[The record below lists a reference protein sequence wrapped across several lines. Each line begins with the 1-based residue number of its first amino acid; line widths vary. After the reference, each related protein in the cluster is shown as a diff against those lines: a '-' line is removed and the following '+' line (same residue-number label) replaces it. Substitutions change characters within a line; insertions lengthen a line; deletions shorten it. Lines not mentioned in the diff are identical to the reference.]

1 MKDSVKQMFLKTRKI
16 LTKACKGIQ
25 YSKKLYTTIMKPL
38 LLKLIPLQVPR
49 SSCKNFQFQ
58 QQLYSSTYYH
68 LLKKV
73 PPGLTVINFRKC
85 SKALLNGCFSNHHR
99 KELLCSFLL
108 KSGITK
114 NSLFVVCVVLSCISH
129 GSGKVLLRGKV
140 LPINYL

>member
-25 YSKKLYTTIMKPL
+25 YSEKLYTTIMKPL
-38 LLKLIPLQVPR
+38 LPKLIPLQVPR

-58 QQLYSSTYYH
+58 QQLYSSTYH

-73 PPGLTVINFRKC
+73 PPGLMVINFRKC
-85 SKALLNGCFSNHHR
+85 SKALLNGCFSNHCR

-108 KSGITK
+108 KSGITE

-129 GSGKVLLRGKV
+129 GSGKVLLIGKV
-140 LPINYL
+140 LPINFL